1 MLYLCYFRY
10 DLWNDGFL
18 LDEPASPTCSVNIE
32 SANSCSCHS
41 TAIIAGIVVPLG
53 VIILALVAYI
63 VMTNKRAAPMA
74 ASDTASKAQSNL

>member
-18 LDEPASPTCSVNIE
+18 LDEPASPTCSVNTD
-32 SANSCSCHS
+32 SDSCHY

-53 VIILALVAYI
+53 VINLALVAYI
-63 VMTNKRAAPMA
+63 VMSNKRAAPMA
-74 ASDTASKAQSNL
+74 ASDSSINKA